1 MEERSILKNKWLK
14 VLAFVTLPIFL
25 MTLIVDL
32 IIIYYA
38 VAHPEIKE
46 NKDFYSTDMF
56 IDSYLSEVYRKA
68 SSLQDE
74 IEEGYY
80 ID

>member
-1 MEERSILKNKWLK
+1 MEERSILKNKGLK

-32 IIIYYA
+32 IIIYYE

-46 NKDFYSTDMF
+46 NQDF
-56 IDSYLSEVYRKA
+56 
-68 SSLQDE
+68 
-74 IEEGYY
+74 
-80 ID
+80 